1 MIIRLSSLN
10 YRVWRQL
17 TNLYSTHRLAP
28 HCYLIYDLLY
38 EPENTD
44 LILSLEGGRVKS
56 YALVW
61 KGEQKNYSIHFWRI
75 DSELLSSF
83 TLKPARTA
91 LIQLYEIEENYIEKV
106 VERLSELGFNY
117 AEVKSCYDMVCDE
130 QSFKPYDIGQQVRRL
145 MVNDAELFVELNKS
159 RGVNIGLEEAKK
171 YLTKFRYYGLLVNGT
186 LASIAS
192 RYLTLRDVH
201 IIGDVYT
208 KPEYRGRGYAKA
220 VTSEVTRE
228 AVSSGATALL
238 HVEKNNEAA
247 IKVYKSLGFKII
259 SERPWIN
266 AES

>member
-1 MIIRLSSLN
+1 
-10 YRVWRQL
+10 
-17 TNLYSTHRLAP
+17 
-28 HCYLIYDLLY
+28 
-38 EPENTD
+38 
-44 LILSLEGGRVKS
+44 
-56 YALVW
+56 
-61 KGEQKNYSIHFWRI
+61 
-75 DSELLSSF
+75 
-83 TLKPARTA
+83 
-91 LIQLYEIEENYIEKV
+91 
-106 VERLSELGFNY
+106 
-117 AEVKSCYDMVCDE
+117 
-130 QSFKPYDIGQQVRRL
+130 
-145 MVNDAELFVELNKS
+145 
-159 RGVNIGLEEAKK
+159 
-171 YLTKFRYYGLLVNGT
+171 